1 MNLSKEWCD
10 EKFILGKSDN
20 RMALRSFNRSF
31 KDRFWDGY
39 REDLLKNPLPWFIC
53 EIMWYSTKMEKKS
66 GKYESFWRNE
76 QQDLMQRGWKVK
88 NGDKGFGMEDW

>member
-1 MNLSKEWCD
+1 MNLSKEWHD
-10 EKFILGKSDN
+10 EKFILGKSDD
-20 RMALRSFNRSF
+20 RMAWSF

-53 EIMWYSTKMEKKS
+53 GIMWYSIKMGGKS

-76 QQDLMQRGWKVK
+76 HQDLMQRGWKVK
-88 NGDKGFGMEDW
+88 HGDKGFGREDW